1 MQVGSSSGPSG
12 TSVSEAHAV
21 FYFWVVTRAIAIVHS
36 VLRVSLTILTNN
48 SKERFSDLMLGLLLD
63 GFGSLREHCQP
74 R

>member
-21 FYFWVVTRAIAIVHS
+21 FYFWVVIRAIAIVHS

-48 SKERFSDLMLGLLLD
+48 SKEI
-63 GFGSLREHCQP
+63 LRPDVGTFVGWFWFFEGALSA
-74 R
+74 